1 QTKFDVMHPPTF
13 LSSSSIG
20 GNRNGTI
27 LQGIPEEVDQAL
39 QNPSG
44 MSITSTFMRE
54 TMDEML
60 SVPNYIQHTKN
71 ALLVCLPVRLRRLE
85 AFADGEE
92 FKRRMREDLE
102 RNMTQD
108 WFMSHARAM
117 AYRPTPASP
126 LQPVA
131 EEPESCNSHCY
142 TEEVGPQLIP
152 NHDHL
157 DVSQYD
163 LSDHVGPEIPSSHIP
178 GNNPRFLH
186 QDESQEDDAD
196 LKPQTSHTQV
206 RDQHGLIH
214 GCDKPALQYIKCE
227 HAELEDQASHVP
239 EIHRRGMIHNHGDVN
254 PDGPYP
260 AIDLQGPIN
269 YIYHLHHY
277 QCDYAGS
284 EMQSYPQLQS
294 HLHTESSV
302 ETCRS
307 CYFLYRQAIPDPGTS
322 SEAKRLDARDWY
334 PSAPGALGL
343 TMNANEPQG
352 SLDRRYKKNKTG
364 WLMLLSRAMQKPFG
378 LTLFICCKNVP
389 GLRES
394 DHDESSIVCLQGSD
408 HVDQYS
414 TKTASDNGVLV

>member
-1 QTKFDVMHPPTF
+1 MHPPTF

-39 QNPSG
+39 AEPGNSTDPS
-44 MSITSTFMRE
+44 SRDEYYKHLMRE

-60 SVPNYIQHTKN
+60 SVPNYIQLYKER
-71 ALLVCLPVRLRRLE
+71 ALGLPPSQTATAGSVLPM
-85 AFADGEE
+85 GEE

-186 QDESQEDDAD
+186 QDESVHQYSKNDDAD

-239 EIHRRGMIHNHGDVN
+239 EIHRRGMIHNHGDVVRQQPFIN
-254 PDGPYP
+254 SYDGLEIPTGHTQQ
-260 AIDLQGPIN
+260 IDLQGPIN

-307 CYFLYRQAIPDPGTS
+307 CYFCTRQAIPDPGTS

-352 SLDRRYKKNKTG
+352 SLDRRYKKNKTRLVDATFSSHAKTI
-364 WLMLLSRAMQKPFG
+364 WTDTVHML
-378 LTLFICCKNVP
+378 
-389 GLRES
+389 
-394 DHDESSIVCLQGSD
+394 
-408 HVDQYS
+408 
-414 TKTASDNGVLV
+414 